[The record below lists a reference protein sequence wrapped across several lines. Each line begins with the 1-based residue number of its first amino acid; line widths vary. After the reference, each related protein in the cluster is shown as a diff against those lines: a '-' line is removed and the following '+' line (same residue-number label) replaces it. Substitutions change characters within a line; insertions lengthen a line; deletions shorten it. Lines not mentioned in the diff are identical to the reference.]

1 MAHTEYSAKFAVDR
15 TWQDEYVKALR
26 APSGRRPA
34 KRSIHMVDH
43 LEAIQYFLELLPYGC
58 LIVDTQGVICAA
70 NPAALEL
77 LALPSD
83 QLLQRPLFDAIPAW
97 KQTPL
102 AEILAQTGSTSSPQD
117 DEPFELDLP
126 ANGERALHVHLVTM
140 PTATRALFL
149 TDASEMVRLKQRLRW
164 TEYQA
169 SIGKLARGIAHELNN
184 PLDGVLRYTRL
195 ALDQLTEDS
204 PVREYLTHVQEGL
217 DRMVR
222 AVRAFLE
229 FSRQALAPVNRIA
242 HLNQLIDDALLLVK
256 HRAKF
261 QSIRIVKE
269 FQEPLPAILDA
280 GIQHAI
286 VNLVKNAIDAMP
298 RGGTLTITTRA
309 NGGGVEVL
317 VQDTG
322 AGIPE
327 DIHTRIFEPFF
338 STKPIHQGSGLG
350 LVIAKEVVERSGGT
364 IEFASQ
370 VGIGTTFTMRIPAAP
385 PEGLLHGS

>member
-1 MAHTEYSAKFAVDR
+1 MIE
-15 TWQDEYVKALR
+15 
-26 APSGRRPA
+26 
-34 KRSIHMVDH
+34 H
-43 LEAIQYFLELLPYGC
+43 LEAVQYVLELLPYGC
-58 LIVDTQGVICAA
+58 LIVDTEGVIRWA
-70 NPAALEL
+70 NPAASEL

-83 QLLQRPLFDAIPAW
+83 QLLQRPLFDAMPAW

-102 AEILAQTGSTSSPQD
+102 AEILAPAGSRSSLPD
-117 DEPFELDLP
+117 DESLELDLR
-126 ANGERALHVHLVTM
+126 ANGECTLHVHVVTM
-140 PTATRALFL
+140 PTKARALFL

-184 PLDGVLRYTRL
+184 PLDGVMRYTRL

-229 FSRQALAPVNRIA
+229 FSRQAMAPVNRIA
-242 HLNQLIDDALLLVK
+242 HLNQLIDDALLLIK

-261 QSIRIVKE
+261 QSIRVVKE
-269 FQEPLPAILDA
+269 FQEPLPVILDA

-298 RGGTLTITTRA
+298 HGGTLTIATRA
-309 NGGGVEVL
+309 NEGGVEVL
-317 VQDTG
+317 IQDTG
-322 AGIPE
+322 AGIPD
-327 DIHTRIFEPFF
+327 DIHPRIFEPFF
-338 STKPIHQGSGLG
+338 STKPVHQGNGLG

-364 IEFASQ
+364 IEFTSQ
-370 VGIGTTFTMRIPAAP
+370 AGIGTTFTMRIPAAP
-385 PEGLLHGS
+385 PEGASNGS